1 MPAPSFLH
9 RPRFWI
15 FVVVCLIAGSF
26 ALYTGHVWEDFY
38 ITYRSS
44 KHLATGY
51 GLVHNPG
58 QRLHTF
64 TSPLGVLLPAVASLL
79 TFNSSD
85 TAALWIF
92 RAMAIGALGY
102 AATRLY
108 AISRRLEFPLVASAF
123 LVACLVTDAKTVD
136 FSING
141 MEIPFMI
148 AFFAYALGAMYGAGP
163 RRWLHLGLAWAGLMW
178 TRPDGFVTIVLL
190 TAGVWLFNDP
200 ARTGLTRRAWFP
212 VLLRAAGVA
221 TVVYLPWFIFAWLYY
236 GTPVPHTIT
245 AKALLAGPKTLLEFW
260 YSILLFP
267 ASIND
272 WRESVD
278 AMFAPAQ
285 AFMGGWPVLP
295 IIAART
301 AAAIA
306 SGLWL
311 VTPLRREV
319 RALSFTFFGFCLYLN
334 YFPPFP
340 SAWYLSLPSTMA
352 LLALAGA
359 WGQVFEL
366 TKRLDSLAL
375 ARALRAGLVTLAAAF
390 FVQGCWFTVE
400 AAREMRAQQMLVEN
414 GNRRPIGEWLHANAA
429 PGDTVFLEPLGYI
442 GFYSGLRTYD
452 YPGLSSPEVVDAER
466 RVGTNLLAL
475 IRDLK
480 PTWIVLRP
488 AEIASIH
495 AQDPELL
502 QRQYKPVR
510 TFDHRKEVAALKI
523 YGLDYPAY
531 DAAFMVFK
539 RRF

>member
-1 MPAPSFLH
+1 MPAPSFL
-9 RPRFWI
+9 RSPRFWI
-15 FVVVCLIAGSF
+15 FIVVCLIAGSF
-26 ALYTGHVWEDFY
+26 ALYTNHVWEDFY

-44 KHLATGY
+44 KHLATGD
-51 GLVHNPG
+51 GLVHNVG
-58 QRLHTF
+58 QRLQTF

-85 TAALWIF
+85 TIALWIF
-92 RAMAIGALGY
+92 RAMAVGVLGL
-102 AATRLY
+102 AATRLH
-108 AISRRLEFPLVASAF
+108 AISRRLDFPLVASAF
-123 LVACLVTDAKTVD
+123 LVAWFVTDAKTVD

-141 MEIPFMI
+141 MEVPFMI
-148 AFFAYALGAMYGAGP
+148 AFFAYALGAMYAASP

-178 TRPDGFVTIVLL
+178 TRPDGFVTIALL

-200 ARTGLTRRAWFP
+200 GRTGLTRRAWFP

-221 TVVYLPWFIFAWLYY
+221 TVVYLPWFVFASLYY

-245 AKALLAGPKTLLEFW
+245 AKALAAGPKTPLDFW

-272 WRESVD
+272 WRGSID
-278 AMFAPAQ
+278 AMFAPTQ
-285 AFMGGWPVLP
+285 AFMGGWPALP

-301 AAAIA
+301 VAAIA

-319 RALSFTFFGFCLYLN
+319 RALSFVFFGFCLYLN

-359 WGQVFEL
+359 LGQVFEL
-366 TKRLDSLAL
+366 TKRLHSIAL
-375 ARALRAGLVTLAAAF
+375 ARALQAGLVTLAGAF
-390 FVQGCWFTVE
+390 FVQGCWFAVE
-400 AAREMRAQQMLVEN
+400 AARELRAQQILVEN
-414 GNRRPIGEWLHANAA
+414 GVRRPIGEWLRTQAA

-442 GFYSGLRTYD
+442 GFFSGLRTYD
-452 YPGLSSPEVVDAER
+452 YPGLSSPEVVEAER
-466 RVGTNLLAL
+466 RVGTKFLAL
-475 IRDLK
+475 IRELK

-495 AQDPELL
+495 AEDPALL
-502 QRQYKPVR
+502 QRQYEPVR
-510 TFDHRKEVAALKI
+510 KFDRRKEVAALKI
-523 YGLDYPAY
+523 RGLDYVIY

-539 RRF
+539 RRL